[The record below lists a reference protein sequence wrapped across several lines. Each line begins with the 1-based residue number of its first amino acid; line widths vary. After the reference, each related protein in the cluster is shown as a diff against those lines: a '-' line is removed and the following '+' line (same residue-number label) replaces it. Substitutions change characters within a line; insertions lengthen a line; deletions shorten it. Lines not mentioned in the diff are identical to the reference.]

1 MTVNMNKGFTLIE
14 LMIVVAIVGI
24 LAAIAY
30 PSYQQNLIDS
40 RRAKA
45 AGCLM
50 ELQQF
55 MEKFYSANF
64 RYDLDI
70 AGNNVSLPA
79 PQCVTDLAGFYGFEN
94 GGAPAAVG
102 QQTFT
107 LTATAAGTQVND
119 NRNCG
124 NLTIDQAGRKD
135 ALGSG
140 TPEECWRR

>member
-1 MTVNMNKGFTLIE
+1 MNKGFSLIE

-30 PSYQQNLIDS
+30 PSYQQNMIDS

-55 MEKFYSANF
+55 MEKFYSTNF
-64 RYDLDI
+64 RYDQD
-70 AGNNVSLPA
+70 AGGAAVVLPA

-102 QQTFT
+102 QQTFM
-107 LTATAAGTQVND
+107 LTATAAGPQLND
-119 NRNCG
+119 SRGCG
-124 NLTIDQAGRKD
+124 NLTINQAGTK
-135 ALGSG
+135 GISG
-140 TPEECWRR
+140 GGTVAGCWRQ